1 MTTKGH
7 NSKVKAGP
15 VAAGRL
21 KSFVERIEKLREEKK
36 AIGADE
42 RDVFAE
48 AKGVGYDAPTIRW
61 LLKEREMDA
70 ADRDERDAL
79 RDTYAHALGMAVS
92 MVQVEGLSL
101 RQAEAATGVSKSSIQ
116 RALAVPAL
124 SQSVEMTADDLGE
137 ITQTADLDTLPGDGE
152 ASADER
158 DASASSSPPTR
169 AEIAQVANKVAINAG
184 EVSIEAGGSIFAE
197 SANNESCG
205 GVEGHAGRLLAPNCQ
220 PGAGEQSQPGETLK
234 DRKAAGTPAMAASG
248 TAGVES
254 GPQDLSAEA
263 PQKVGAGD
271 PPPEGSPSLYQRI
284 TGAFHDPLEFP
295 PHLDRR
301 ASRGEG

>member
-1 MTTKGH
+1 MIE
-7 NSKVKAGP
+7 
-15 VAAGRL
+15 VAKI
-21 KSFVERIEKLREEKK
+21 KSLAKRINALM
-36 AIGADE
+36 DE
-42 RDVFAE
+42 RDGILADIRDIYAE
-48 AKGVGYDAPTIRW
+48 AKSHEIVPKVLRKVIARQRAKDPAALILEDD
-61 LLKEREMDA
+61 LL
-70 ADRDERDAL
+70 
-79 RDTYAHALGMAVS
+79 DTYLAALDGPT
-92 MVQVEGLSL
+92 
-101 RQAEAATGVSKSSIQ
+101 R
-116 RALAVPAL
+116 RA
-124 SQSVEMTADDLGE
+124 VEMAASGATARE
-137 ITQTADLDTLPGDGE
+137 IEAETGIDQATAARSVSLKKKRETNPAPINPEEGGAPNPVRDGE

-284 TGAFHDPLEFP
+284 TGAFHDPLDFP